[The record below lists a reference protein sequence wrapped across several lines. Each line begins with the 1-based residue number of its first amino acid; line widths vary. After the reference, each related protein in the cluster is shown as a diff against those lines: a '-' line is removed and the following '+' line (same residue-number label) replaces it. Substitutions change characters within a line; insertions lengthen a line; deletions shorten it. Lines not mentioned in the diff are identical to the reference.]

1 MVFRIPSQDIPL
13 VDQRTG
19 LINIDWY
26 DKLKIMETLL
36 SAPQKLV
43 QFTRVLSVAS
53 GLQSVTGVGFVPRL
67 IKFQTAIVGGGVW
80 ASDGW
85 ADGTSN
91 ACVENQANSSN
102 FSQPGNAGIQ
112 RDIVAGNLQSFV
124 LSSFDADGFTL
135 SWTKVGTPTATA
147 TIFALCFR

>member
-36 SAPQKLV
+36 SAPQKIV
-43 QFTRVLSVAS
+43 TFTRVLSVVS
-53 GLQSVTGVGFVPRL
+53 GPQSVTGVGFVPRL
-67 IKFQTAIVGGGVW
+67 IAFQTGIPGAGLAWSSSGQ
-80 ASDGW
+80 
-85 ADGTSN
+85 ADGTLN
-91 ACVENQANSSN
+91 TCVEDLGTTNVL
-102 FSQPGNAGIQ
+102 QPTLAGIQ
-112 RDIVAGNLQSFV
+112 RDAAGNFQSFV

-135 SWTKVGTPTATA
+135 NWTKTGTPTATA
-147 TIFALCFR
+147 TINALCFR